1 MPWKV
6 SSQVSERH
14 EFALL
19 ATQAAANIRQL
30 CRHFGI
36 SPTTAYKW
44 RERFLKDGAQGL
56 QELSRRPHHSPR
68 QSSLALE
75 QAVIEERQLH
85 PAWGG
90 RKLRARLL
98 ALDHKSVPS
107 PSTITS
113 ILHRHHLIDPR
124 EGAHHH
130 AFRRFEHASANDLWQ
145 MDFKG
150 DFALGSGR
158 CYPLTVLD
166 DHSRF
171 SLGVVA
177 CADQTTE
184 TTQLALTSIFRRYGL
199 PWRMTMD
206 NGRPWAVYRGGR
218 SCYTQFS
225 VWLIR
230 LGIRV
235 SHSRPHHPQTQG
247 KDERFHRTLGVELLR
262 DQLWQSY
269 EACQEAFDRWRET
282 YNLIRPHEALKMEVP
297 ASRYELSCR
306 LFPESLPEIEYGAGE
321 VVRKVGERGQVRYKQ
336 QKYFVGDAFRGL
348 EVALQPT
355 TTDGIWEVYFCHQKV
370 GTIELR
376 AVASKDQEVSR
387 MSPNTCP

>member
-6 SSQVSERH
+6 SSQVSQRH
-14 EFALL
+14 EFVLL
-19 ATQAAANIRQL
+19 ASQEEANVRQL
-30 CRHFGI
+30 CRHFAI

-44 RERFLKDGAQGL
+44 RKRFLSLGALGL
-56 QELSRRPHHSPR
+56 QELSRRPYRSPR
-68 QSSLALE
+68 QTSLAVE
-75 QAVIEERQLH
+75 HAVIELHLKH

-98 ALDHKSVPS
+98 ALGHQQVPS
-107 PSTITS
+107 ASTITC
-113 ILHRHHLIDPR
+113 ILHRHHLIDP
-124 EGAHHH
+124 ADAQHHR
-130 AFRRFEHASANDLWQ
+130 AWRRFEHASANDLWQ

-150 DFALGSGR
+150 DFALGRGR

-177 CADQTTE
+177 CADQTTL

-262 DQLWQSY
+262 DQLWASY
-269 EACQEAFDRWRET
+269 GECQEAFDQWRET
-282 YNLIRPHEALKMEVP
+282 YNLIRPHEALQMAVP
-297 ASRYELSCR
+297 ASRYEVSAR
-306 LFPESLPEIEYGAGE
+306 LFPEHLPEIEYGFGE

-348 EVALQPT
+348 HVALRPT

-376 AVASKDQEVSR
+376 AVGSKQQEVSR
-387 MSPNTCP
+387 MSANTCP

>member
-1 MPWKV
+1 M
-6 SSQVSERH
+6 SERH
-14 EFALL
+14 EFVRL
-19 ATQAAANIRQL
+19 ATQAEANIRQL
-30 CRHFGI
+30 ARRFSI

-44 RERFLKDGAQGL
+44 RERFLEDGVQGL
-56 QELSRRPHHSPR
+56 QELSRRPHHSPLK
-68 QSSLALE
+68 SSRALE
-75 QAVIEERQLH
+75 HAVCELRQQY
-85 PAWGG
+85 PCWGG

-98 ALDHKSVPS
+98 ALGHKCVPS

-113 ILHRHHLIDPR
+113 ILHRHHLIDPA
-124 EGAHHH
+124 EAEHHRP
-130 AFRRFEHASANDLWQ
+130 FRRFEHAHPNDLWQ

-150 DFALGSGR
+150 DFALGRGR

-177 CADQTTE
+177 CADQTTA
-184 TTQLALTSIFRRYGL
+184 TTQRALTAIFRRYGL

-230 LGIRV
+230 LGVRV

-247 KDERFHRTLGVELLR
+247 KDERFHRTLGIELLR
-262 DQLWQSY
+262 DQLWASY
-269 EACQEAFDRWRET
+269 QECQEAFDRWRET
-282 YNLIRPHEALKMEVP
+282 YNLIRPHEALGLAVP
-297 ASRYELSCR
+297 ASRYEVSR
-306 LFPESLPEIEYGAGE
+306 RVFPESLPAIEYGAGE

-336 QKYFVGDAFRGL
+336 GKYFVGDAFRGL
-348 EVALQPT
+348 HVGLRPT
-355 TTDGIWEVYFCHQKV
+355 ARDGIWEVYFCHQAV
-370 GTIELR
+370 GTIELK
-376 AVASKDQEVSR
+376 AVALSQQEVSM

>member
-6 SSQVSERH
+6 SSQMSERH

-19 ATQAAANIRQL
+19 ATQAEANIRQL
-30 CRHFGI
+30 CRRFSI

-44 RERFLKDGAQGL
+44 RERFLSFGAQGL
-56 QELSRRPHHSPR
+56 QELSRRPHRSPR
-68 QSSLALE
+68 QSSPALE
-75 QAVIEERQLH
+75 QAVCELRHRH

-98 ALDHKSVPS
+98 ALGLKQVPS
-107 PSTITS
+107 PATITS
-113 ILHRHHLIDPR
+113 ILHRHQLIDPR
-124 EGAHHH
+124 EAGQHRAWH
-130 AFRRFEHASANDLWQ
+130 RFEHAHANDLWQ

-150 DFALGSGR
+150 DFALMSGR

-171 SLGVVA
+171 SLGLIA
-177 CADQTTE
+177 CPDQTTV

-230 LGIRV
+230 LGVRV

-247 KDERFHRTLGVELLR
+247 KDERFHRTLALELLR
-262 DQLWQSY
+262 DQLWHSY
-269 EACQEAFDRWRET
+269 GECQEAFDRWRES
-282 YNLIRPHEALKMEVP
+282 YNLIRPHEALKLEVP
-297 ASRYELSCR
+297 ASRYEVSCR
-306 LFPESLPEIEYGAGE
+306 VFPESLPEIEYGLGE

-336 QKYFVGDAFRGL
+336 RKYFIGDAFRGL
-348 EVALQPT
+348 HVALRAT
-355 TTDGIWEVYFCHQKV
+355 TTDGIWEVYFCHQRV
-370 GTIELR
+370 GTIDLK
-376 AVASKDQEVSR
+376 AVASGNQEVSR

>member
-6 SSQVSERH
+6 SSTMSERH

-19 ATQAAANIRQL
+19 ATQAEANIRQL
-30 CRHFGI
+30 CRHFAI

-44 RERFLKDGAQGL
+44 RQRFLKAGALGL
-56 QELSRRPHHSPR
+56 QEFSRRPHHSPR
-68 QSSLALE
+68 QTGLALE
-75 QAVIEERQLH
+75 QAVCELRLEH

-98 ALDHKSVPS
+98 SLGHQSVPS
-107 PSTITS
+107 SSTITA

-124 EGAHHH
+124 EAEHHRS
-130 AFRRFEHASANDLWQ
+130 FRRFEHACPNDLWQ

-150 DFALGSGR
+150 DFALGAGR

-171 SLGVVA
+171 ALGVVA
-177 CADQTTE
+177 CANQTTT

-206 NGRPWAVYRGGR
+206 NGRPWAVYHAGR

-230 LGIRV
+230 LGVRV
-235 SHSRPHHPQTQG
+235 SHSRPFHPQTQG
-247 KDERFHRTLGVELLR
+247 KDERFHRTLGRELLR
-262 DQLWQSY
+262 DQLWASY
-269 EACQEAFDRWRET
+269 EKCQEAFDRWRET
-282 YNLIRPHEALKMEVP
+282 YNLIRPHEALKMQVP
-297 ASRYELSCR
+297 ASRYEVSCR
-306 LFPESLPEIEYGAGE
+306 LFPESLPAIEYGAGE

-336 QKYFVGDAFRGL
+336 RKYFVGDAFRGL
-348 EVALQPT
+348 HVALRPT
-355 TTDGIWEVYFCHQKV
+355 ATDGIWEVYFCHQKV
-370 GTIELR
+370 GTIELK
-376 AVASKDQEVSR
+376 AVASKEQEVSR